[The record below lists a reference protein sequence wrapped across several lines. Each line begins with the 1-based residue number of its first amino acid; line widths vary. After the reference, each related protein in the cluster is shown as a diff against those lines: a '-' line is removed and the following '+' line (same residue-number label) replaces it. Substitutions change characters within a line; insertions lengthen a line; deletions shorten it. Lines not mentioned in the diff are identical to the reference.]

1 MSVLANHHLETEV
14 GGNGDFDHG
23 GEGGK
28 RLGERIV
35 AGLVVEADA
44 VAEWLKVGKE
54 NCGEIHSDTP

>member
-28 RLGERIV
+28 RLGKRVV

-44 VAEWLKVGKE
+44 VAE
-54 NCGEIHSDTP
+54 